1 MNATDVSTAWCG
13 ACSLTTD
20 QSMCPRCGAPVDGP
34 LADELRR
41 LSLDHHDAVRRG
53 LVDAAR
59 AYAER
64 HAALRV
70 VAASSAPPRA
80 PRRDTEAPSGTGW
93 TQIAA
98 PQAQPPIDPARI
110 ITWAGAAMLIAGA
123 LAFAGV
129 IWQYA
134 GGPGRMGIL
143 AVVTFAAAV
152 GADRLRGRAPVT
164 AEALTAVFAAMI
176 VVDTIAAVVAG
187 YVDRAYVT
195 ACTTCVS
202 TAAALLFLVLERH
215 WRSRAARIAAVGFAV
230 VAGSSGAAWLTGFQ
244 SGLTGVAAWQVPL
257 GAAVL
262 TAAAYASRD
271 LPRGPERAAL
281 LGATWS
287 AWTVFGLTCIAN
299 VSYALVTVYWPDD
312 VPSSTTTSLLPS
324 LALMTLVAP
333 PLVVRCRNAVAA
345 GFAGAA
351 GGAMLLVSVMLTLAV
366 TPDTIGNLTL
376 RVVVAGVILAVP
388 VALSV
393 VLVVVLPRRDQSRD
407 SIQRWSAG
415 IARAAAVASIS
426 SITVITGV
434 IWQTIAARD
443 LAGSHTAALVVVLP
457 GIALAVAALV
467 LADRVPSDLETAI
480 AVSSLVVGLV
490 ALALMADGTVA
501 LSAGSVLGI
510 AAGTLTATTAVV
522 RRRALWWALEITAVG
537 ALGVALVIGVDEV
550 ELWSIPAALVALTL
564 GLAVRSTDETP
575 SSWNTITPAC
585 VLALVPSL
593 AVGLAGNHQ
602 GLRLSAVSALAT
614 VVLLEGARRREKGP
628 TAVAVATLATV
639 LVWMIAPHVHQAPSW
654 TVLVTCGAVL
664 LWIGFTWEAR
674 RDSARH
680 TWQRWAQW
688 R

>member
-20 QSMCPRCGAPVDGP
+20 QSTCPRCGAPVEGP

-53 LVDAAR
+53 MVDAAK

-64 HAALRV
+64 HAALRA
-70 VAASSAPPRA
+70 VAASSTPPA
-80 PRRDTEAPSGTGW
+80 GPRRDAEAPSGTDW
-93 TQIAA
+93 TPIAA
-98 PQAQPPIDPARI
+98 PQARPPIDPSRI

-134 GGPGRMGIL
+134 GGPGRLGIL

-176 VVDTIAAVVAG
+176 GVDTIAAVVAG
-187 YVDRAYVT
+187 YVDRAYVA

-202 TAAALLFLVLERH
+202 TAAALLFLGLARY
-215 WRSRAARIAAVGFAV
+215 WRSTAARISALGFAV
-230 VAGSSGAAWLTGFQ
+230 AAGSAGAAWLSGLQ
-244 SGLTGVAAWQVPL
+244 SGLTGVAAWQVLL

-262 TAAAYASRD
+262 TGAAYASRD

-287 AWTVFGLTCIAN
+287 AWTVFGLTCVAN
-299 VSYALVTVYWPDD
+299 AAYSMVTVYWPGD
-312 VPSSTTTSLLPS
+312 VPSSTTSSLVSS

-333 PLVVRCRNAVAA
+333 PLVVRCRNAVTA

-351 GGAMLLVSVMLTLAV
+351 GGAMLLVSVMLTLGA
-366 TPDTIGNLTL
+366 TPDTIGNLTF
-376 RVVVAGVILAVP
+376 RAVVAGIILSVP

-393 VLVVVLPRRDQSRD
+393 VLVVVLPRRVQSRE
-407 SIQRWSAG
+407 SIRSWSAG
-415 IARAAAVASIS
+415 VARAAAVASAS
-426 SITVITGV
+426 SVTVISGLT
-434 IWQTIAARD
+434 WQSIAARD
-443 LAGSHTAALVVVLP
+443 LAGSQTASLVVVLP
-457 GIALAVAALV
+457 AIALAVAALV

-480 AVSSLVVGLV
+480 AVSSLVLGLV
-490 ALALMADGTVA
+490 ALTLVADGTVA
-501 LSAGSVLGI
+501 LSTGSVLGI
-510 AAGTLTATTAVV
+510 GSGALAATAAVV
-522 RRRALWWALEITAVG
+522 RRRALWWALQITAVG
-537 ALGVALVIGVDEV
+537 ALFVALVIGVDEV

-564 GLAVRSTDETP
+564 GLAVRRTDETL
-575 SSWNTITPAC
+575 SSWITLTPAC
-585 VLALVPSL
+585 VLSLVPSL
-593 AVGLAGNHQ
+593 AVGLAGSHQ

-614 VVLLEGARRREKGP
+614 AVLIAGARRREKGP

-654 TVLVTCGAVL
+654 TVLVMCGAAL